1 MRDEARLA
9 EKKMPYGEQEARS
22 LVCIS
27 LNKHLSIFY
36 VSVIISIN
44 IGFFMDMKR
53 Y

>member
-1 MRDEARLA
+1 MRDVARLA

-22 LVCIS
+22 QVCIL
-27 LNKHLSIFY
+27 LNKYLSISY

-44 IGFFMDMKR
+44 IGFFMDVKR